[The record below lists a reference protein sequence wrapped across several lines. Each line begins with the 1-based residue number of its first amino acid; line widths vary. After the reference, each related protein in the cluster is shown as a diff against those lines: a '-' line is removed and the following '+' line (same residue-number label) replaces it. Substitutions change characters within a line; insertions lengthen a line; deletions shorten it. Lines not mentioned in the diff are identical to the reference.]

1 MNYTPYILFLHD
13 LLIEMLDMLKTH
25 ELLPI
30 QWVDNH
36 KIIKIGFGAGSH
48 QQVPYTGYYGSPTD
62 PSLADDLELDGK
74 SYLTL

>member
-48 QQVPYTGYYGSPTD
+48 HQVRYNDYWSPND
-62 PSLADDLELDGK
+62 PCLADDLELDGK
-74 SYLTL
+74 SYLAL